1 MNQNI
6 TIDISLCHANKIS
19 SNHGFTDEELKD
31 LDRQINEYHNEIIQ
45 ERKVEKYGFFELYK
59 DKETRGRIKSVSAEF
74 LNRGIENLVIL
85 GIGGSA
91 LGTTALNTA
100 LNGPYYN
107 LLSREQR
114 NGYPRLFVMD
124 NIDPTT
130 FKRVMGLCP
139 PEKTLYNAISKSGET
154 AETMCQLL
162 IVLKELE
169 SSLSPEKVKE
179 HLVITTSPKGED
191 VPKNLLHHVAEKY
204 GTIQFEVPI
213 NVGGRFSVF
222 SPVGLFPASILGLDI
237 EALADGCAD
246 MDAICSKPSLENNPA
261 YQFAGAHY
269 ILDKNKGKKI
279 SVMMPY
285 SDRLKDIADWYCQ
298 LWAESLG
305 KKDDIYGNEIFN
317 GQTPVKALGVT
328 DQHSQIQLYR
338 EGPNDKI
345 INMILVKDFGEVL
358 PVPEILDEISEL
370 EYIRGQSMN
379 ELMSA
384 EFQGTKDALTL
395 SQRPVVL
402 IQMEKVSEYTVAQL
416 IYMLEVATAMAG
428 KLYKVNAFNQP
439 GVEEGKKI
447 ARRLMLERKQSSFQ
461 ECAIAHLNL

>member
-1 MNQNI
+1 MSKNVS
-6 TIDISLCHANKIS
+6 IDISLCHANKIS
-19 SNHGFTDEELKD
+19 PSHGFTDEELEVLVKQIKD
-31 LDRQINEYHNEIIQ
+31 YHNEILQ
-45 ERKVEKYGFFELYK
+45 ERKIKKYGFFELYK
-59 DKETRGRIKSVSAEF
+59 DKDTKERIKKVAADF
-74 LNRGIENLVIL
+74 LNHGIENLVIL

-107 LLSREQR
+107 LLSRECR
-114 NGYPRLFVMD
+114 KGFPRLFVMD

-130 FKRVMGLCP
+130 FKRVMELCP

-162 IVLKELE
+162 IILKELE
-169 SSLSPEKVKE
+169 NSISPEKIKE
-179 HLVITTSPKGED
+179 HLVITTSPKGENA
-191 VPKNLLHHVAEKY
+191 PKSLLHPIAEKY
-204 GTIQFEVPI
+204 GTIQFEIPL

-222 SPVGLFPASILGLDI
+222 SPVGLFPASLLGFDI
-237 EALADGCAD
+237 DALAEGCAE
-246 MDAICSKPSLENNPA
+246 MDNICSNPSFENNPA
-261 YQFAGAHY
+261 YQFAGTHY

-305 KKDDIYGNEIFN
+305 KKNDIDGNEIFN

-345 INMILVKDFGEVL
+345 INMVLVKNFGEDL
-358 PVPEILDEISEL
+358 PVPKILDEIPEL
-370 EYIRGQSMN
+370 EYIRGQSMGD
-379 ELMSA
+379 LLHA

-402 IQMEKVSEYTVAQL
+402 LQMEEISEYTVAQL
-416 IYMLEVATAMAG
+416 LYMLEVATAMAG
-428 KLYKVNAFNQP
+428 KLYKINAFNQP

-447 ARRLMLERKQSSFQ
+447 ARRLMLEKKQ
-461 ECAIAHLNL
+461 NLC

>member
-1 MNQNI
+1 MTKNI
-6 TIDISLCHANKIS
+6 SIDISLCHSKKIS
-19 SNHGFTDEELKD
+19 AQHGFTDEEIAELKAK
-31 LDRQINEYHNEIIQ
+31 LSQYHKVLLQ
-45 ERKVEKYGFFELYK
+45 ERAEKKYGFYELYK
-59 DKETRGRIKSVSAEF
+59 DEETHKKIRTTASEF

-91 LGTTALNTA
+91 LGITALNTA

-107 LLSREQR
+107 LLSKKERK
-114 NGYPRLFVMD
+114 GYPRLFVMD
-124 NIDPTT
+124 NIDPVT
-130 FKRVMGLCP
+130 FRRMMKLCL
-139 PEKTLYNAISKSGET
+139 PEKTLYNTISKSGET

-169 SSLSPEKVKE
+169 DTIGKEKIKE
-179 HLVITTSPKGED
+179 HLVITTSPRGENA
-191 VPKNLLHHVAEKY
+191 PKSLLHPVADKY
-204 GTIQFEVPI
+204 GITQFEIPL

-222 SPVGLFPASILGLDI
+222 SPVGLFPSAMLGFDI
-237 EALADGCAD
+237 DALADGCAEI
-246 MDAICSKPSLENNPA
+246 DALCSKESFEENPA
-261 YQFAGAHY
+261 YQFAGIHY

-305 KKDDIYGNEIFN
+305 KKDDIHGNEIFN
-317 GQTPVKALGVT
+317 GQTPVKALGAT

-345 INMILVKDFGEVL
+345 INLISVENLGETL
-358 PVPEILDEISEL
+358 PVPEILPEIPEL

-379 ELMSA
+379 ELLYA
-384 EFQGTKDALTL
+384 EFQGTRDALTL
-395 SQRPVVL
+395 SQRPV
-402 IQMEKVSEYTVAQL
+402 IQIKMKEISEFTVAQL
-416 IYMLEVATAMAG
+416 LYMLEVATAMAG
-428 KLYKVNAFNQP
+428 KLYAINAFNQP

-447 ARRLMLERKQSSFQ
+447 ARKLMLEMKQKK
-461 ECAIAHLNL
+461 NLE

>member
-1 MNQNI
+1 MKHNI
-6 TIDISLCHANKIS
+6 SIDISLCHANKIS
-19 SNHGFTDEELKD
+19 QTHGFTDNELQE
-31 LDRQINEYHNEIIQ
+31 LDTLIKQYHKSILQ
-45 ERKVEKYGFFELYK
+45 EREEKKYGFFELYK
-59 DKETRGRIKSVSAEF
+59 DKTTREKIKNISSEF

-91 LGTTALNTA
+91 LGITALNTA
-100 LNGPYYN
+100 LNAPYYN
-107 LLSREQR
+107 LLSQEERK
-114 NGYPRLFVMD
+114 GYPRLFVMD
-124 NIDPTT
+124 NIDPIT
-130 FKRVMGLCP
+130 FKRMMKLCP
-139 PEKTLYNAISKSGET
+139 PHNTLYNAISKSGET

-162 IVLKELE
+162 IILQELE
-169 SSLSPEKVKE
+169 KTLGHEKIKE
-179 HLVITTSPKGED
+179 HLVITTSPRGKD
-191 VPKNLLHHVAEKY
+191 APKSLLHPVADKY
-204 GTIQFEVPI
+204 GITQFEIPL

-222 SPVGLFPASILGLDI
+222 SPVGLFPSAMLGFDV
-237 EALADGCAD
+237 EALAEGCAE
-246 MDAICSKPSLENNPA
+246 MDTLCSKESVQENPA
-261 YQFAGAHY
+261 YQFAGIHY

-305 KKDDIYGNEIFN
+305 KKEDIHGNTIFN
-317 GQTPVKALGVT
+317 GQTPVKALGAT

-345 INMILVKDFGEVL
+345 INLISVENAGEKL
-358 PVPEILDEISEL
+358 PVPDMLDEIQEL

-379 ELMSA
+379 DLLFA

-395 SQRPVVL
+395 SQRPVIH
-402 IQMEKVSEYTVAQL
+402 IQMKEISEFSVAQL
-416 IYMLEVATAMAG
+416 LYMLEVATAMAG

-447 ARRLMLERKQSSFQ
+447 ARQLMLEMKKGKN
-461 ECAIAHLNL
+461 IK

>member
-6 TIDISLCHANKIS
+6 NIDISLCHANKIS
-19 SNHGFTDEELKD
+19 SNHGFIDEELES
-31 LDRQINEYHNEIIQ
+31 LNRQIKEYHNEIIQ
-45 ERKVEKYGFFELYK
+45 ERKVKKYGFFELYK
-59 DKETRGRIKSVSAEF
+59 DKGTIEKIKNAAAEF
-74 LNRGIENLVIL
+74 LNHGIENLVIL

-114 NGYPRLFVMD
+114 NGFPRLFVMD

-154 AETMCQLL
+154 AETICQLL

-169 SSLSPEKVKE
+169 NYFSPEKIKE
-179 HLVITTSPKGED
+179 HLVITTSPKGENT
-191 VPKNLLHHVAEKY
+191 PKSLLHPIAEKY
-204 GTIQFEVPI
+204 STVQFEIPI

-222 SPVGLFPASILGLDI
+222 SPVSLFPASLLGFDI
-237 EALADGCAD
+237 EALSEGCAE
-246 MDAICSKPSLENNPA
+246 MDTECSNSSIENNPA
-261 YQFAGAHY
+261 YQFAGVHY
-269 ILDKNKGKKI
+269 FLDKNKGKKI

-285 SDRLKDIADWYCQ
+285 SDRLKDIAGWYCQ

-305 KKDDIYGNEIFN
+305 KKDDIDGNKIFN
-317 GQTPVKALGVT
+317 GQTPVKALGAT

-345 INMILVKDFGEVL
+345 INMILVKNLGEVL
-358 PVPEILDEISEL
+358 TVPEILDEIPEL

-379 ELMSA
+379 DLLYA

-416 IYMLEVATAMAG
+416 LYMLEVATAMAG
-428 KLYKVNAFNQP
+428 KLYRVNAFNQP
-439 GVEEGKKI
+439 GVEEGKRI
-447 ARRLMLERKQSSFQ
+447 ARRLMLEKKQNSVQ
-461 ECAIAHLNL
+461 KCATIHL